1 MGPCEQVRLAASKQG
16 NETMGALIIKQK
28 MRTNKVSIRELAA
41 RLGMPMTKVRKALK
55 YGVSGENALH
65 DWLEAITR

>member
-1 MGPCEQVRLAASKQG
+1 
-16 NETMGALIIKQK
+16 MGALIIKQK

-65 DWLEAITR
+65 DWLEAITC